1 MKNKRNNLF
10 ETNSSS
16 VHAIV
21 IDKYS
26 YTGDLPNLGV
36 SFSGDNTEFGWEND
50 TYNDTYSKL
59 QYLISCIN
67 SVYWVDDDDTEKK
80 RTKLK
85 KKFEGMMSELGV
97 ECVEYGTGGVD
108 HGYEAMNFV
117 EFVLQDLDTLKRY
130 LFSSKSYV
138 VTGNDNEECSV
149 FDVISQEENNPD
161 VDIIEK
167 GN

>member
-1 MKNKRNNLF
+1 MRTIRQGAF

-21 IDKYS
+21 IDRHP
-26 YTGDLPNLGV
+26 YTGDLQDLGV
-36 SFSGDNTEFGWEND
+36 SFSGDDTEFGWESN
-50 TYNDTYSKL
+50 TYYDTYSKL

-67 SVYWVDDDDTEKK
+67 DVYWGDDAEEEKA
-80 RTKLK
+80 KLK
-85 KKFEGMMSELGV
+85 KKFEGLMSELGV

-108 HGYEAMNFV
+108 HGYRTKNFV

-130 LFSSKSYV
+130 LFSDNSYV
-138 VTGNDNEECSV
+138 VTGNDNDEECYV
-149 FDVISQEENNPD
+149 FDTINQEENNPD
-161 VDIIEK
+161 VDLFEK

>member
-21 IDKYS
+21 IDKRP
-26 YTGDLPNLGV
+26 YTGDLQDLGV
-36 SFSGDNTEFGWEND
+36 SFSGDDTEFGWESD
-50 TYNDTYSKL
+50 TYYDTYSKL

-67 SVYWVDDDDTEKK
+67 DAYWGDDAEEK
-80 RTKLK
+80 RAKLK
-85 KKFEGMMSELGV
+85 KKFEGLMSELGV

-108 HGYEAMNFV
+108 HGYDAIAFV
-117 EFVLQDLDTLKRY
+117 EFVLQDLDTFKRY
-130 LFSSKSYV
+130 LFSSNSYV

-149 FDVISQEENNPD
+149 FDVIKQEENNPD
-161 VDIIEK
+161 VDIFEK

>member
-1 MKNKRNNLF
+1 MRTIRQGAF

-21 IDKYS
+21 IDKHP
-26 YTGDLPNLGV
+26 YTGDPSQSLGV
-36 SFSGDNTEFGWEND
+36 SFCGDDTEFGWESD
-50 TYNDTYSKL
+50 TYYDTYAKL

-67 SVYWVDDDDTEKK
+67 EVDGEKK
-80 RTKLK
+80 AEVK
-85 KKFEGMMSELGV
+85 KKFEGLMSELGV

-108 HGYEAMNFV
+108 HGYSAREFV

-130 LFSSKSYV
+130 LFSDNSYV
-138 VTGNDNEECSV
+138 VTGNDNNEECYV
-149 FDVISQEENNPD
+149 FDTINREENNPD
-161 VDIIEK
+161 VDLFEK